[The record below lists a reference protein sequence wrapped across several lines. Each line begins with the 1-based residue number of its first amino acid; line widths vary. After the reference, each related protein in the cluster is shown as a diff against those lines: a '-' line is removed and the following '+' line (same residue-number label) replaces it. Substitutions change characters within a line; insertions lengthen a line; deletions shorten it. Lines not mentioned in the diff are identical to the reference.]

1 MKRIITFLSSLVIAC
16 IVFTSC
22 NEIKH
27 KELFTITDDYV
38 ESLYTTYESYGMF
51 GGLERYT
58 SDMEYKVMPI
68 GRLVNVRI
76 EEVAT
81 DKEYEELLEDLQK
94 HYKGN
99 SHVNNVYRCQAGTIM
114 IDCRN

>member
-1 MKRIITFLSSLVIAC
+1 MKKIFNILLVIA
-16 IVFTSC
+16 FTLTLSSC

-27 KELFTITDDYV
+27 KELFKITDKVV
-38 ESLYTTYESYGMF
+38 ESLYTEYESYGLF
-51 GGLERYT
+51 GGKEEYT
-58 SDMEYKVMPI
+58 SDREYKVMPI

-76 EEVAT
+76 EHEAT
-81 DKEYEELLEDLQK
+81 DKEYEDLLEDLQS

-99 SHVNNVYRCQAGTIM
+99 SHVNQVYRCQAGTLM

>member
-1 MKRIITFLSSLVIAC
+1 MKKIFNVLLIIAFTLTLS
-16 IVFTSC
+16 SC

-27 KELFTITDDYV
+27 KELFKITDKVV
-38 ESLYTTYESYGMF
+38 ESLYTEYESYGMF
-51 GGLERYT
+51 GGKEEYT
-58 SDMEYKVMPI
+58 SDREYKVMPI

-76 EEVAT
+76 EREAT
-81 DKEYEELLEDLQK
+81 DKEYEDLLEDLQS

-99 SHVNNVYRCQAGTIM
+99 RHVNQVYRCQAGTLM